1 MRPDVVGRKTV
12 FTLYLL
18 TLASMMSGYLREMSL
33 ATTFGAGSLTDSYL
47 SVITIIR
54 LVCDT
59 IPSAMLLATI
69 IPSVSSLLDRP
80 ERVRAHVLTVTVLTT
95 AIMTLGLALLIWG
108 CMPFLLPLLTPGFDP
123 ERLGIAR
130 SMTSAIVWFM
140 PIHCTGMALTLF
152 LNAHGRF
159 RIAAATPLISNGV
172 FILSLALT
180 PDWDAV
186 SRLWL
191 ATLSGPTLTVL
202 LLGRQVI
209 RQKLFYYA
217 PSPEAS
223 VALRQIRITAWPV
236 LFSLGLTSS
245 IGLLMICQLM
255 IRGYGSM
262 MEGGTIAALSFAFR
276 LYEVPVSMTAN
287 IAATLS
293 LPILSRYYANGQQQ
307 DFTRVCR
314 DLLEWG
320 LLLLTPVAVFTAL
333 EAPSLV
339 RILLAHGNF
348 TSEDAS
354 QTAAALTG
362 FAPAIVFEAGLVVFY
377 RAFYAAH
384 RTRAAMGVSL
394 IVIATLGLLLTLIPI
409 HTIQGLS
416 LAFSTS
422 LAIGMMSVLFLLTHQ
437 TGCKITP
444 NLPSII
450 TMIPLFFI
458 AHIISILPERPPLVG
473 GLGFMLLYSSAFL
486 ILFPKYRKSLI
497 QQITFRKNAAQ
508 KMGSD

>member
-59 IPSAMLLATI
+59 IPSAILLATI

-80 ERVRAHVLTVTVLTT
+80 EQVRAHVLTVTVLTT
-95 AIMTLGLALLIWG
+95 AITTSGLAFLIWG

-172 FILSLALT
+172 FILGLVLT

-191 ATLSGPTLTVL
+191 ATLSGPALTVL
-202 LLGRQVI
+202 LLGRQII
-209 RQKLFYYA
+209 RQKLFRYA
-217 PSPEAS
+217 PSLEAS
-223 VALRQIRITAWPV
+223 AALRQIRTTAWPV
-236 LFSLGLTSS
+236 LLSLGLTSS

-262 MEGGTIAALSFAFR
+262 MEGGTIAALAFAFR

-293 LPILSRYYANGQQQ
+293 LPILSRYYANGQKQ

-314 DLLEWG
+314 DLLE
-320 LLLLTPVAVFTAL
+320 
-333 EAPSLV
+333 
-339 RILLAHGNF
+339 
-348 TSEDAS
+348 
-354 QTAAALTG
+354 
-362 FAPAIVFEAGLVVFY
+362 
-377 RAFYAAH
+377 
-384 RTRAAMGVSL
+384 
-394 IVIATLGLLLTLIPI
+394 
-409 HTIQGLS
+409 
-416 LAFSTS
+416 
-422 LAIGMMSVLFLLTHQ
+422 
-437 TGCKITP
+437 
-444 NLPSII
+444 
-450 TMIPLFFI
+450 
-458 AHIISILPERPPLVG
+458 
-473 GLGFMLLYSSAFL
+473 
-486 ILFPKYRKSLI
+486 
-497 QQITFRKNAAQ
+497 
-508 KMGSD
+508 